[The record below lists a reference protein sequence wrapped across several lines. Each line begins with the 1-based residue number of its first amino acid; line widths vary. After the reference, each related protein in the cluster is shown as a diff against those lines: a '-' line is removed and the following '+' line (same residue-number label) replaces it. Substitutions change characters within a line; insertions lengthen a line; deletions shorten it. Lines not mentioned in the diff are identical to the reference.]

1 MSSCHMSRDVD
12 SVTSQVHELIPFN
25 TRGVPQK
32 YTGSRA
38 WLELMTLLGWCRT
51 IAETPKSSELTIG
64 RLQGQGQG
72 SRSKRCVFV
81 ALWKEGLE
89 GLWSWEW
96 HHLLFTWCC
105 SLRRG
110 ISVFLI
116 SFDRFY
122 ASIGRCTSDRVTPDI
137 DDDWLLP
144 HLSDTS
150 VAVPTVTPHIPISSF
165 PRT

>member
-1 MSSCHMSRDVD
+1 MRLVLTAGYLINRTPTPLLHGKTPLFVLYNSAPPLTHLRVFGSLCY
-12 SVTSQVHELIPFN
+12 VHN
-25 TRGVPQK
+25 
-32 YTGSRA
+32 
-38 WLELMTLLGWCRT
+38 
-51 IAETPKSSELTIG
+51 
-64 RLQGQGQG
+64 QGHGG
-72 SRSKRCVFV
+72 DKFSSRSKRCVFV

-105 SLRRG
+105 FLRRG